1 MPTITERIAGRF
13 VSFELLPPR
22 SPESAEALEA
32 ALVELA
38 VLEPAFIAVTYGAG
52 GSDRGRTE
60 ALVERLASAAALPL
74 PHLTC
79 AAHHRSELESL
90 LDRYVSGG
98 VVNVLA
104 LHGDPPL
111 SATTA
116 LPEGDLRYALELV
129 H

>member
-1 MPTITERIAGRF
+1 MSTITDRITGRF

-38 VLEPAFIAVTYGAG
+38 GIDPAFIAVTYGAG
-52 GSDRGRTE
+52 GTDRGRTE
-60 ALVERLASAAALPL
+60 ALVERLTSAAALPL

-79 AAHHRSELESL
+79 AAHHRDELVAL
-90 LDRYVSGG
+90 LDRYASVG
-98 VVNVLA
+98 VRNLLA

-111 SATTA
+111 SATA
-116 LPEGDLRYALELV
+116 PLPEGDLRYAL
-129 H
+129 

>member
-1 MPTITERIAGRF
+1 MPPTVRDRISGRF

-38 VLEPAFIAVTYGAG
+38 ALDPAVIAVTYGAG

-79 AAHHRSELESL
+79 AAHHRDELIAL
-90 LDRYVSGG
+90 IDRYVGGG
-98 VVNVLA
+98 V
-104 LHGDPPL
+104 
-111 SATTA
+111 
-116 LPEGDLRYALELV
+116 
-129 H
+129 